1 MSMAKRL
8 VPTSLKNRLFAAFLL
23 LILIPYSLLQLRNF
37 NIIQSTF
44 ETNIGSQNKYQL
56 EQLKTNFEEL
66 KSTVL
71 KTVFQMEKDSRIRLV
86 LQNANAYTAETRF
99 EIVSDKFRDMI
110 NNLQQPDDS
119 IYITLTD
126 LQGAVY
132 ASYETNNL
140 LANGKIE
147 HDRQMENMLR
157 NKTAYVWDTGKD
169 EVHAA
174 VSGRSTL
181 LTFYSLLGDAA
192 EPPLGFIRVSIDYEK
207 WLKNVVKNFP
217 VQQSFFIVNADGEVL
232 ARTNQSLALHSERL
246 LASLRQKSDADYV
259 TDANRSVIVTDI
271 GIPSMDWY
279 LVSQFSLDWFFGDL
293 KKINSQFFVTF
304 LFMTFVFILITFF
317 ILSTIT
323 RPLQILHKKMSGMVA
338 QNFKIRIPTEKYRG
352 EMLVLAA
359 TFNKMAEDISALV
372 ERVKMEERQKEALRF
387 QMLQAQMNPHFLL
400 NTLNTIK
407 WNALSKEDR
416 ETAEMCISLG
426 KLLEA
431 SLNAESELIHLQDE
445 LELIR
450 AYEYIQTFRFN
461 QKFEVRYECETKLRY
476 ALVPKLSLQPL
487 VENAIQHGFSRMHEG
502 GLIRIRVYDD
512 RNRLILEV
520 EDNGIGIEK
529 AAMSRHARKRKSLG
543 LHNVRERLK
552 LLFKQ
557 EGELELIPLPQGT
570 MARMR
575 FPLLISAP
583 YQDGGDSDVE
593 SAAR

>member
-1 MSMAKRL
+1 
-8 VPTSLKNRLFAAFLL
+8 
-23 LILIPYSLLQLRNF
+23 
-37 NIIQSTF
+37 
-44 ETNIGSQNKYQL
+44 
-56 EQLKTNFEEL
+56 
-66 KSTVL
+66 
-71 KTVFQMEKDSRIRLV
+71 
-86 LQNANAYTAETRF
+86 
-99 EIVSDKFRDMI
+99 
-110 NNLQQPDDS
+110 
-119 IYITLTD
+119 
-126 LQGAVY
+126 
-132 ASYETNNL
+132 
-140 LANGKIE
+140 
-147 HDRQMENMLR
+147 
-157 NKTAYVWDTGKD
+157 
-169 EVHAA
+169 
-174 VSGRSTL
+174 
-181 LTFYSLLGDAA
+181 
-192 EPPLGFIRVSIDYEK
+192 
-207 WLKNVVKNFP
+207 
-217 VQQSFFIVNADGEVL
+217 
-232 ARTNQSLALHSERL
+232 
-246 LASLRQKSDADYV
+246 
-259 TDANRSVIVTDI
+259 
-271 GIPSMDWY
+271 
-279 LVSQFSLDWFFGDL
+279 
-293 KKINSQFFVTF
+293 
-304 LFMTFVFILITFF
+304 
-317 ILSTIT
+317 
-323 RPLQILHKKMSGMVA
+323 MVA